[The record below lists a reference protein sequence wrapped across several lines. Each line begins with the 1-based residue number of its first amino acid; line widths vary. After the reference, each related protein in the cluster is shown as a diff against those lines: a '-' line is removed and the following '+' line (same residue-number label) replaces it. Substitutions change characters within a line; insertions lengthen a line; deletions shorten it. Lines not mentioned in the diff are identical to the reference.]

1 MSVANIA
8 LGGHGATA
16 TIDPASVLDAA
27 GLADAFV
34 SPPVWT
40 SDNPA
45 IATVTGAADGM
56 SADIQ
61 PVAIGTCNAV
71 ATYTNPDGVV
81 AASSNQINVTAA
93 PVDDVASF
101 SVNITPN
108 P

>member
-8 LGGHGATA
+8 MGSHGATA
-16 TIDPASVLDAA
+16 AIDPASVLDAA
-27 GLADAFV
+27 GAPDTFL

-45 IATVTGAADGM
+45 VASVTGAADGM

-61 PVAIGTCNAV
+61 AVSVGTCNAV
-71 ATYTNPDGVV
+71 ATYTNPDGVAV
-81 AASSNQINVTAA
+81 PSSTQINVTAA

-101 SVNITPN
+101 SVSVTPN